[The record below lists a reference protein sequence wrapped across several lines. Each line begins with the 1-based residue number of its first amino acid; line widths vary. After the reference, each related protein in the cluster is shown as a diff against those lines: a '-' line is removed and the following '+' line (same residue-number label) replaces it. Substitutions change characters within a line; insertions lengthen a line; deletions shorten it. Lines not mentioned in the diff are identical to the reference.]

1 MSLAQLSKSHPVKEG
16 EIYFTSTFFGTMK
29 EIKHELSWLQTY
41 VNYYS
46 GSEFDGGPYAYFNRH
61 DLLFKNMGLLLSRAH
76 LTPSEGNWLNPVGA
90 NPHFILGHRGYDF
103 CVHDRHPLLK
113 ALR

>member
-1 MSLAQLSKSHPVKEG
+1 MSLTQLSKSHPVKEG
-16 EIYFTSTFFGTMK
+16 DVYFTSTFFGTVK

-41 VNYYS
+41 VNYYN
-46 GSEFDGGPYAYFNRH
+46 GPEWDNGPYAHFNRH

-76 LTPSEGNWLNPVGA
+76 LIPVNEKWFHSVNA

-103 CVHDRHPLLK
+103 CVHGRHPLLK